1 MIIGEINFINLI
13 IWIVFIHFIF
23 GFENTFK
30 SIIVSEFI
38 WISLFSLYLAYSLI
52 FDNITILSLTL
63 FFLIFSA
70 IEISICLILI
80 IFQKKLNKTVNVNIG
95 NNSQNTIIKK
105 KTSSNFKI
113 KY

>member
-1 MIIGEINFINLI
+1 MNNCDIMILNTLLWILVIYFIC
-13 IWIVFIHFIF
+13 

-30 SIIVSEFI
+30 SLINSELI
-38 WISLFSLYLAYSLI
+38 WISLFILFLLYSIIYDDIS
-52 FDNITILSLTL
+52 ILSLTL

-80 IFQKKLNKTVNVNIG
+80 IFQKKLFKSINVNLF
-95 NNSQNTIIKK
+95 NDFYIKLK
-105 KTSSNFKI
+105 SFKYFKI